1 MTKSK
6 QNRLRRIF
14 KRKYDSEKYFARG
27 MTKSNCH
34 TQTVLT
40 STGRSCILMSQA
52 KSPTVYAK
60 SKGGQ
65 MQFFGRTIEPFE

>member
-1 MTKSK
+1 MVAIPEWKTKWQK
-6 QNRLRRIF
+6 QNKIDWEEF
-14 KRKYDSEKYFARG
+14 GKG

-65 MQFFGRTIEPFE
+65 MQFFGRTIEPFK

>member
-1 MTKSK
+1 MTKAK

-14 KRKYDSEKYFARG
+14 KRKYDSEKIWARN
-27 MTKSNCH
+27 MTNSNCH

-40 STGRSCILMSQA
+40 STGKACILMSQA

-60 SKGGQ
+60 SRGGQ
-65 MQFFGRTIEPFE
+65 MQFFGRTKEPFE

>member
-1 MTKSK
+1 MTKAK

-27 MTKSNCH
+27 MTKSNCQS
-34 TQTVLT
+34 QTVLT
-40 STGRSCILMSQA
+40 STGKACILMKQA